1 MDLTGPYSSNSRRSL
16 FSVASKLM
24 RPTNSVLKGS
34 PCSAPGPLSGQEYY
48 HSIRVVQGGL
58 SFSSNHAAC
67 RIGSLS
73 ISSQQPANRVGSLRV
88 KKAPGRHTSILSSLL
103 GSQSFTPSSICSFA
117 FAIFC
122 VARRIFLH
130 MKCIAGVKDQF
141 SSSSMQPARLWVD
154 EGKRPLGDADKAH
167 TVVSGTAREAPSLW
181 NSTTCWRSKQST
193 LLAKMQPAHAN
204 IDDAADTRSKCCKH
218 FAASRVLNS

>member
-1 MDLTGPYSSNSRRSL
+1 MGGTPSPERFSCTRRMDLTGPYSSNSRRSF

-34 PCSAPGPLSGQEYY
+34 PCSATGPLSGQEYY

-58 SFSSNHAAC
+58 PFSINHAAC

-73 ISSQQPANRVGSLRV
+73 ISSQQPVRHVGSLRFE
-88 KKAPGRHTSILSSLL
+88 KAPRRHTSILSSLL

-141 SSSSMQPARLWVD
+141 SLSSMQPARLWVD
-154 EGKRPLGDADKAH
+154 EGIRLLSDADKAH
-167 TVVSGTAREAPSLW
+167 TVVSGEAREAPSLW
-181 NSTTCWRSKQST
+181 SSTTC
-193 LLAKMQPAHAN
+193 
-204 IDDAADTRSKCCKH
+204 
-218 FAASRVLNS
+218 